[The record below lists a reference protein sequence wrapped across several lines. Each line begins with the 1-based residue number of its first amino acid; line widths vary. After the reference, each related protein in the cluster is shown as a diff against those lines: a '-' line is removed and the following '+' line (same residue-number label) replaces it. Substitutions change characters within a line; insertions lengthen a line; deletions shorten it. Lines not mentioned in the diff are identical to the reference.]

1 MYKLQFKLIIYN
13 ALTKGVI
20 VLILGILISVFID
33 DLSKEQLDTR
43 LNDKANIFIKTI
55 YNNEVALEILSK
67 KSFVDYNILK
77 EEYIQ
82 IENNSKKNGISSEP
96 IFSTENKIVE
106 NKNTRF
112 RIIKYPFNYNGR
124 DYILEIGSSYI
135 AADRLRKTILLITS
149 LSIVIFLISSLI
161 LDISF
166 NKLLFAPFYKII
178 DKKIKKVNDPSH
190 YDYQLI
196 DTTTQDFRSLDENIS
211 ELMNKI
217 NNLIIKEK
225 QFIANVSH
233 ELLTPVSILTVRLE
247 NILSDESL
255 SEIHSRKIY
264 DSIKTLTR
272 LKSVVNSLLL
282 ISKVENQ
289 QFKKPDQ
296 IIIKDLINE
305 VLEEL
310 EDRSD
315 DKELMIRNDI
325 QNEFSFYGNHA
336 LLFTLFF
343 NVVNNA
349 IKYNDLKGQIIIKD
363 KTSNEFYS
371 IYLKDTGAGMDKD
384 YIENVFNRFEKLD
397 ESNADSHGLGLA
409 IVKSIAQFHKIDIE
423 IQSEIGEG
431 TTFIFRFPSELIS

>member
-1 MYKLQFKLIIYN
+1 MYKLQFKLLLYN

-20 VLILGILISVFID
+20 VLILGILISLFID
-33 DLSKEQLDTR
+33 DLSKEQLDYR
-43 LNDKANIFIKTI
+43 LKDKAAIFIKNLST
-55 YNNEVALEILSK
+55 NDSALELLSK
-67 KSFVDYNILK
+67 KSFTDYNILK

-82 IENNSKKNGISSEP
+82 IKNRSKKDKILSEP
-96 IFSTENKIVE
+96 VYSTKYTIVE
-106 NKNTRF
+106 NQNTRF
-112 RIIKYPFNYNGR
+112 RIIKYPFSYNGV
-124 DYILEIGSSYI
+124 DYILEIGSSFI
-135 AADRLRKTILLITS
+135 AAERLRKTILLITS
-149 LSIVIFLISSLI
+149 LATLIFLISSLI
-161 LDISF
+161 FDISF

-178 DKKIKKVNDPSH
+178 EKKIKKVSDPSH
-190 YDYQLI
+190 YDYRLI
-196 DTTTQDFRSLDENIS
+196 DTTTQDFRSLDESIS
-211 ELMNKI
+211 ELMTKI

-289 QFKKPDQ
+289 QFDKPNH
-296 IIIKDLINE
+296 IIIKNLINE

-310 EDRSD
+310 EDRSE
-315 DKELMIRNDI
+315 DKELTIRNEI
-325 QNEFSFYGNHA
+325 QNEFKFYGNYA

-349 IKYNDLKGQIIIKD
+349 IKYNDLKGQIIIKG

-371 IYLKDTGAGMDKD
+371 IYIKDTGSGMAQD

-397 ESNADSHGLGLA
+397 DSNADSHGLGLA

-431 TTFIFRFPSELIS
+431 TTFILRFPVELIS